1 MSTIAPGTL
10 ASWAGFLADTAIAVG
25 AIVSLFE
32 GTRRYAVGGLH
43 RGAIVMIVS
52 GALLCGLYGAFHFW
66 RHRALTAIARPLAV
80 RSGELPAGWGANL
93 KPELRES
100 SRQLFMRLAFIQ
112 SGVLQ
117 SYVAQNGERRWFTP
131 TQQDL
136 AERDARVRL
145 AADLEREIRDSYA
158 RAFVW
163 WLSGIIAALLGY
175 AASRDRT
182 GAPHGA
188 AGETPRRKSAS

>member
-1 MSTIAPGTL
+1 MSTIATGTL
-10 ASWAGFLADTAIAVG
+10 AAWASFLADTAIAVG

-32 GTRRYAVGGLH
+32 GTRRCTIGGLH
-43 RGAIVMIVS
+43 RGALVMIVS

-66 RHRALTAIARPLAV
+66 RHRALTAIAKPLAA

-112 SGVLQ
+112 SGALQ
-117 SYVAQNGERRWFTP
+117 SYIAENGERRWFTP

-136 AERDARVRL
+136 KERDARVRL

-163 WLSGIIAALLGY
+163 WLSGVIAALLGF
-175 AASRDRT
+175 AAARDRT
-182 GAPHGA
+182 RAPLGA
-188 AGETPRRKSAS
+188 AEETTRRKNAS